1 MAWLFLMCGIIG
13 FVALYAIVISAFEIG
28 GDQ

>member
-1 MAWLFLMCGIIG
+1 MAWLFLACGIIG
-13 FVALYAIVISAFEIG
+13 LVALYAIVLSSFEIG

>member
-1 MAWLFLMCGIIG
+1 MAWLFLVCGIIG
-13 FVALYAIVISAFEIG
+13 LIALYGIVLSSFEIG

>member
-1 MAWLFLMCGIIG
+1 MAWLFLICGIIG
-13 FVALYAIVISAFEIG
+13 LVAFYAIVLSSFEIG

>member
-1 MAWLFLMCGIIG
+1 MTWLFLMCGIIG
-13 FVALYAIVISAFEIG
+13 LVALYAIVLSSFEIG

>member
-1 MAWLFLMCGIIG
+1 MAWFILVCGFIG
-13 FVALYAIVISAFEIG
+13 LIALYAIVLSSFEIG